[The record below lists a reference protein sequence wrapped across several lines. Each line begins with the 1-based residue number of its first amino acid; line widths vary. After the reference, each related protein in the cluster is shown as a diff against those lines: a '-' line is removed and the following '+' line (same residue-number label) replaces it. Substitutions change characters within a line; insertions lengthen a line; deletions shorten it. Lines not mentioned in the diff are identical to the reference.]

1 MATSYCAVLV
11 TVPDIKTAK
20 KLQNGLVERKLAACV
35 NAIPGV
41 SSVYRWEGKVEKTE
55 EILLICK
62 TRSALTPELAE
73 FVRKNHPSS
82 VPEVI
87 SITIETGSKP
97 YLDWLGANTIF
108 AKRSRGF
115 RPDVPQE

>member
-1 MATSYCAVLV
+1 MATPYCVVLI
-11 TVPDIKTAK
+11 TVPDRKVAE
-20 KLQNGLVERKLAACV
+20 KLQHGLVERKLAACV

-41 SSVYRWEGKVEKTE
+41 SSVYRWEGQVEKAE

-62 TRSALTPELAE
+62 TRSALTPELTE

-87 SITIETGSKP
+87 SLTIETGSMP

-108 AKRSRGF
+108 AKRARAS
-115 RPDVPQE
+115 RPDDPRE